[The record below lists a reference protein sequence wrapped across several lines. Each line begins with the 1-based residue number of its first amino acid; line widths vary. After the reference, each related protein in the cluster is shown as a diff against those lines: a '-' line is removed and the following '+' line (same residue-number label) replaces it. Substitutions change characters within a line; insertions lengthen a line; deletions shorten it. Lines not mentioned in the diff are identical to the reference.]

1 MKIIVFS
8 PTSTQLSLMGEQP
21 LGGADS
27 VLLKMIE
34 SLAEHHEVEAYL
46 PIKKEIEGEF
56 RGASCYPFMDL
67 FDGEKECDIII
78 HNRKVFPIPN
88 TIKYKKSVFYSQ
100 DTVDTPCFKGLKGHR
115 NALDFYD
122 KIWVLSKFHKEN
134 MLTEFDIPDE
144 KFLILGNFSPDQKIG
159 CGKLCARTS
168 GSNKNPDGF
177 IYCGEYFN
185 KELRLCLKCNKKKPL
200 QFIYASTPFRGLDV
214 LLKAWTFIIEKYP
227 TATLHIF
234 SSMAIYGAEE
244 LDDLHFGK
252 MFRDMKGG
260 RFKNL
265 IFHGSVP
272 QEEMLEVMRE
282 SFMLLYPNTYPETYC
297 NVLMEARAARTPFI
311 TTDLGCLTET
321 GSDAGF
327 YIPGNARSPEYLQRF
342 LQTLDLVID
351 DLKFYKSLQNNCYPI
366 RSIQDYKKD
375 LLNEINGLNKEEIKD

>member
-8 PTSTQLSLMGEQP
+8 PTSTNLRLEGDQP

-34 SLAEHHEVEAYL
+34 NLAEHHEVEAYL

-122 KIWVLSKFHKEN
+122 KIWVLSQFHKEN
-134 MLTEFDIPDE
+134 MQEMFDIPDE
-144 KFLILGNFSPDQKIG
+144 KFLIIGNFSPDMEVVEKV
-159 CGKLCARTS
+159 
-168 GSNKNPDGF
+168 
-177 IYCGEYFN
+177 
-185 KELRLCLKCNKKKPL
+185 PL

-214 LLKAWTFIIEKYP
+214 LLKAWLQIVEKYP
-227 TATLHIF
+227 TAKLHIF

-265 IFHGSVP
+265 IYHGSVP
-272 QEEMLEVMRE
+272 QEELLKCMSE

-297 NVLMEARAARTPFI
+297 NVVMEARAARTPFI
-311 TTDLGCLTET
+311 TTDLGSLKET
-321 GSDAGF
+321 GGHAGC
-327 YIPGNARSPEYLQRF
+327 YIEGNPRSPEYLKKF
-342 LQTLDLVID
+342 LETLDFVIAD
-351 DLKFYKSLQNNCYPI
+351 PKFYKTLQNNCYPI
-366 RSIQDYKKD
+366 RSIQDYKQD
-375 LLNEINGLNKEEIKD
+375 LLNEINKLNTMGLNNNRGLNKDD